1 MSLRLRHKA
10 LRVIT
15 LIFCLSGP
23 ARAHDVQASWTTL
36 RLSPGACELTVR
48 IHAETVQSLIQE
60 TAPGASFEPENL
72 DKVMPALKSFGKT
85 LFEVNAGGRTLAAT
99 ESDASVIFDEVVF
112 NLIYPRTSADT
123 LLLKATHLSKV
134 TPDFTAHVR
143 VTDETGKPLGSH
155 VLRQSQPLVEIPL
168 SSGGTQSGDNAPGSF
183 VPFLKGYDRPLFFI
197 GLLVVLAG
205 VIWFVKRRFF

>member
-1 MSLRLRHKA
+1 MSPLLRKNA
-10 LRVIT
+10 LCVIT

-23 ARAHDVQASWTTL
+23 ALGHDVQASWTTL
-36 RLSPGACELTVR
+36 RLSPDACELTVR
-48 IHAETVQSLIQE
+48 IHAEAVQTLIQE

-85 LFEVNAGGRTLAAT
+85 LFEVSAGGRKLEAT
-99 ESDASVIFDEVVF
+99 GSDASVVFDEIVF

-134 TPDFTAHVR
+134 PTNFTAHVK
-143 VTDETGKPLGSH
+143 VTDATGKTLASH
-155 VLRQSQPLVEIPL
+155 VLRQNQPQVEIGLP
-168 SSGGTQSGDNAPGSF
+168 SGPTRSEGNTQGSL
-183 VPFLKGYDRPLFFI
+183 VPFLKGYDRPLFLI

-205 VIWFVKRRFF
+205 VIRFVKRRFF